1 MGGSKADDSKIKK
14 RKHKKHLEKESD
26 DSSSGD
32 DKHSSKAEKKSSK
45 HKKHKKKHRKHGSGS
60 DSPDERPHQKQ
71 RDMDAALLQEAK
83 SFLEATV
90 AAGRGPTAPTAAPA
104 GNLSS
109 HSAAGP
115 APPPTGAMPAHGS
128 RSGGSYGPQLPSS
141 LPGPPP
147 TSHQGQGTTR
157 QGPPLTPDDYF
168 LRANEFSNWLK
179 EERHLEFSGLDSQS
193 ARTLFEADFSQ
204 AWNAGRLDGRYYT
217 GEMGGLRRSSHAW
230 GIKGGAAAA
239 AAAAAG
245 GAAGGGPSTG
255 MRGFLAEEQQR
266 REDSSQQ
273 HRVEQKAWR
282 REQKEEREEMAP
294 KATGREAKPTREY
307 PSAVCTAPHPGGV
320 SALSEWIKEV
330 PEDMWWEVALRSR
343 LLDARRGARLR
354 LLAASP
360 SLWLVW
366 RLDGLRLAGLPATS
380 VGRLVLHTDPGS
392 LSRLPRHHRA
402 PPQRSQAQRPPSSGE
417 TWRLDSAVAKLLE
430 RALPTGRSC
439 RAGGG
444 SLMGGD
450 DSFAAAKAREDRRA
464 TGQRQV
470 AMARNEGMMAKVAA
484 FQAKEDDLMAGFR
497 ALAALGPI
505 TIAKRQ

>member
-294 KATGREAKPTREY
+294 KATGREAKVEARFSRREAARASS
-307 PSAVCTAPHPGGV
+307 PDGAFLPGGGGQ
-320 SALSEWIKEV
+320 
-330 PEDMWWEVALRSR
+330 PHGRRR
-343 LLDARRGARLR
+343 LLRRGESKVREK
-354 LLAASP
+354 
-360 SLWLVW
+360 
-366 RLDGLRLAGLPATS
+366 
-380 VGRLVLHTDPGS
+380 
-392 LSRLPRHHRA
+392 PRA
-402 PPQRSQAQRPPSSGE
+402 
-417 TWRLDSAVAKLLE
+417 
-430 RALPTGRSC
+430 
-439 RAGGG
+439 AGG
-444 SLMGGD
+444 LT
-450 DSFAAAKAREDRRA
+450 REDRRA